1 MSPDREKI
9 IKNIFS
15 KDRNKRREAVKKFK
29 EFDKIDETLINYLI
43 LMLEDNDSGV
53 VDAAYNA
60 LVDIDSE
67 LVIKKLVNLISTRNI
82 KLRSYAFEILN
93 QKGKKATNDLLTKL
107 KSENADTRKFAL
119 DVLGE
124 VGTSEYETDIAVLL
138 KDEDP
143 NVRYA
148 AAEALG
154 KIGTSKSAYKLLEQ
168 LKKEKEIWVKYVI
181 IDSLS
186 KIGNEKI
193 AEQLIKLPLSGDSY
207 TFESIIETISKIADK
222 SVIQQML
229 NILPMVS
236 EYEKLKII
244 DAIFNL
250 IKKYGENIL
259 LKIKIDSDIVDILK
273 TLLKKE
279 IENKHYVI
287 ILLSYFVNSEDYF
300 LFLPFLESDNEDEK
314 VAAILALKRV
324 QNPDSVKYLLKIF
337 EYNNTYVKLNIIET
351 LNKFEDSSIYEKFI
365 SCINDETE
373 TVKISICKL
382 LTKYYN
388 YEVKKL
394 FKNLLK
400 EHRNDPEFIKNLKKI
415 ILETDKSFFGNNK
428 RRK

>member
-1 MSPDREKI
+1 MFSEREEI
-9 IKNIFS
+9 IKNLFS

-29 EFDKIDETLINYLI
+29 EFEKIDETVINYLI
-43 LMLEDNDSGV
+43 LMLEDNDPGV

-67 LVIKKLVNLISTRNI
+67 IVIRKLVNLLSTRNI

-93 QKGKKATNDLLTKL
+93 QKGKKATNDLLKKL
-107 KSENADTRKFAL
+107 KSENADIRKFAL

-124 VGTSEYETDIAVLL
+124 VGASEHETDIAALL
-138 KDEDP
+138 NDEDP

-154 KIGTSKSAYKLLEQ
+154 KIGTLKSAYNLLEQ

-186 KIGNEKI
+186 KIGDEKI
-193 AEQLIKLPLSGDSY
+193 AEQLIKLPLNGDSY

-229 NILPMVS
+229 NILPMVGK
-236 EYEKLKII
+236 YEKLKIM

-259 LKIKIDSDIVDILK
+259 LNIKVDSDIVNLLK
-273 TLLKKE
+273 TLLKQD
-279 IENKHYVI
+279 IENKHHII

-314 VAAILALKRV
+314 VAAIIALKRLH
-324 QNPDSVKYLLKIF
+324 NPDSIDYLLKIF

-351 LNKFEDSSIYEKFI
+351 FR
-365 SCINDETE
+365 
-373 TVKISICKL
+373 
-382 LTKYYN
+382 
-388 YEVKKL
+388 
-394 FKNLLK
+394 KN
-400 EHRNDPEFIKNLKKI
+400 
-415 ILETDKSFFGNNK
+415 
-428 RRK
+428 

>member
-1 MSPDREKI
+1 MSHDREKI

-15 KDRNKRREAVKKFK
+15 KDRSKRRKAVKKFK
-29 EFDKIDETLINYLI
+29 EFDKIDETVINYLI
-43 LMLEDNDSGV
+43 LMLEDNDSGM

-67 LVIKKLVNLISTRNI
+67 LVIKKLVDLLSVRNT

-93 QKGKKATNDLLTKL
+93 QKGKKTTNDLLTKL

-124 VGTSEYETDIAVLL
+124 VGTSEYEADIAVLL
-138 KDEDP
+138 KDEAP

-154 KIGTSKSAYKLLEQ
+154 KIGTSKSAYKLLKQ
-168 LKKEKEIWVKYVI
+168 LKREKEIWVKYVI

-193 AEQLIKLPLSGDSY
+193 AKRFIKLPLNDDSY
-207 TFESIIETISKIADK
+207 TFESMIETISKIADK

-229 NILPMVS
+229 KILPMVG
-236 EYEKLKII
+236 EYEKIKVI

-273 TLLKKE
+273 TLLKSE

-314 VAAILALKRV
+314 VAATLALKKV
-324 QNPDSVKYLLKIF
+324 QNPDSVNYLLKIF

-351 LNKFEDSSIYEKFI
+351 LNEFEDSSIYEKFV

-388 YEVKKL
+388 YKVKKL

-400 EHRNDPEFIKNLKKI
+400 EHRNNSEFIKNLKKI
-415 ILETDKSFFGNNK
+415 ILETDKSFFKNNK
-428 RRK
+428 GRK